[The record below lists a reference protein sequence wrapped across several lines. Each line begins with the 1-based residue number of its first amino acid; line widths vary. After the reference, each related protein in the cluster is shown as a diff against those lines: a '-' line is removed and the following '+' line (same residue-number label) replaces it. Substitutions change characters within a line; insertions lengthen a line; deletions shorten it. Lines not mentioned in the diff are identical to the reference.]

1 MKMIR
6 LNIALFMVFVLT
18 SFNLPDPWKDA
29 QLMAPETLANII
41 NDTHATPI
49 LIVNIGPA
57 GLIQRATDIG
67 PMSDPSNVESLKNL
81 LSKTDK
87 STAVVVYCGCCPF
100 KNCPNIR
107 PAFEMLK
114 FYKFS
119 KPYLLNLPHNLKVDW
134 IDKGFPMSK

>member
-1 MKMIR
+1 MKCMR
-6 LNIALFMVFVLT
+6 YGAALLMVVVLS
-18 SFNLPDPWKDA
+18 SFNFFDPWKEA

-41 NDTHATPI
+41 KDAHASPI
-49 LIVNIGPA
+49 LIINIGPA
-57 GLIQRATDIG
+57 GLIKQAIDIG
-67 PMSDPSNVESLKNL
+67 PMSDDSNVEKLKSLL
-81 LSKTDK
+81 GKTNK

-107 PAFEMLK
+107 PAFELLK
-114 FYKFS
+114 LYKFS